1 LIPITIEVEVPFD
14 LHRFIIGQKGREVR
28 EMMETYDVS
37 ITVPPASASSD
48 IIKISGS
55 KDNVERAKSAVA
67 DRVAKLENEKQDRLA
82 KSFQVSIQVNPI
94 YHPKIIGK
102 RGAIISKI
110 REKYGV
116 QIQFP
121 ELKRRDSNEEEDK
134 QDVITIVG
142 YEKEANLAKDEILK
156 IVREL
161 EDLVHE
167 EVYIDSRIHPR
178 LIGSKG
184 KSIKKVMDQ
193 YNVDIRF
200 PRNDG
205 HNQDLVVI
213 SGLAEN
219 VDEAK
224 DHILNLAEEYLD
236 DVVDTL
242 PPSRKHGVNFDRP
255 SGEGK
260 KGFVVKGGPWEQ
272 QEQQQAV
279 PDTSDAQEF
288 PSFCSEMAASESGS
302 ARWGP
307 KSSR

>member
-1 LIPITIEVEVPFD
+1 VKIKFPERGSNGVAGDESFVNGDYNGSSESVEQLGKARRKSDVIFITGKKENCESAQNALFALIPITIEVEVPFD

-28 EMMETYDVS
+28 ELMETYDVS
-37 ITVPPASASSD
+37 ITVPPASAASD
-48 IIKISGS
+48 TIKISGS
-55 KDNVERAKSAVA
+55 KDNVERAKKAIL
-67 DRVAKLENEKQDRLA
+67 DRVDKLEDEKQDRLA

-121 ELKRRDSNEEEDK
+121 ELKRKDSNENDEK
-134 QDVITIVG
+134 QDIITIVG
-142 YEKEANLAKDEILK
+142 YEKEANLAKDEILN

-167 EVYIDSRIHPR
+167 EVIINSRVHPR
-178 LIGSKG
+178 LIGSRG

-200 PRNDG
+200 PRSDSQNP
-205 HNQDLVVI
+205 DLVVI

-224 DHILNLAEEYLD
+224 DHILNLAEEYVRNAL
-236 DVVDTL
+236 
-242 PPSRKHGVNFDRP
+242 F
-255 SGEGK
+255 E
-260 KGFVVKGGPWEQ
+260 
-272 QEQQQAV
+272 
-279 PDTSDAQEF
+279 
-288 PSFCSEMAASESGS
+288 
-302 ARWGP
+302 
-307 KSSR
+307 